1 MKSSNEGEISEE
13 KEKEMHQS
21 AVLCFITSRVFNQK
35 KETYIYCQIG
45 TNLLT
50 SPSGDPLNPYKW
62 SEIEGKRAAKYIH

>member
-1 MKSSNEGEISEE
+1 
-13 KEKEMHQS
+13 MHQS

-62 SEIEGKRAAKYIH
+62 S